1 MSASTKSPTSNT
13 SNPKNRSKYGARRR
27 ETDIYLSIYLSF
39 PETRAPEANFW
50 HSDLACI
57 MNHWRTYSVTNNAT
71 SGLPISGAANF
82 NEHSQIV
89 RIPPADNFA
98 LLATRQ
104 TSAYPAFAVPTLLAL
119 NIFRILPL
127 GLIEPVFLACLQT
140 CAHDLHYMAGLE
152 VSRKFNLD

>member
-57 MNHWRTYSVTNNAT
+57 MNHLRTYSVTNNAT

-140 CAHDLHYMAGLE
+140 CAHDLHGR
-152 VSRKFNLD
+152 VGGF